1 MSLCD
6 QVLAASSPY
15 LPYDPSKKPLS
26 ILLNEMTYYVATA
39 SRIDNEDESI
49 IYGYKLARITNFEL
63 LILFLF
69 LDFKYFC

>member
-15 LPYDPSKKPLS
+15 LPYDPSKRPLS
-26 ILLNEMTYYVATA
+26 ILLNEMTYYVAAA

-49 IYGYKLARITNFEL
+49 IYGYELPRRTNFESL
-63 LILFLF
+63 ISILF
-69 LDFKYFC
+69 